1 MSFAPVPPSFTA
13 SAGAAASGTLT
24 VPRFADYSTAQ
35 STFTI
40 IQCTTSLLFPFVTN
54 QAGFDTGVA
63 IANTTSD
70 PFGTKP
76 QAGTCALYWYGQN
89 APPMFTTP
97 SIPSGNNIAPPG
109 NWAFQASMIA
119 PNFEGYMIAVCN
131 FQLAHGTGII
141 TDLGAQRL
149 AYGYQALV
157 LTNAITSARTGNP
170 ETLSH

>member
-1 MSFAPVPPSFTA
+1 MFGIV
-13 SAGAAASGTLT
+13 
-24 VPRFADYSTAQ
+24 
-35 STFTI
+35 
-40 IQCTTSLLFPFVTN
+40 QCTTQLLFPYITN
-54 QAGFDTGVA
+54 QHGFDTGMA
-63 IANTTSD
+63 LMNTTSD

-76 QAGTCALYWYGQN
+76 QAGTCTLNFYGQN
-89 APPMFTTP
+89 APPQYVTG
-97 SIPSGNNIAPPG
+97 SIPSGNNASPTVYSFLASSIAP
-109 NWAFQASMIA
+109 S
-119 PNFEGYMIAVCN
+119 FEWYMIAVCN